1 MIVAIKSLFY
11 NHVKH
16 PNLFIL
22 QRIEEIR
29 GLQDEIIRVQ
39 GMMQPLIHRHS
50 KHFIKD
56 DRYANPGTS
65 SNVNSWVVYN
75 AYR

>member
-1 MIVAIKSLFY
+1 MIVAIKSSFY
-11 NHVKH
+11 KH

-29 GLQDEIIRVQ
+29 GLQDEIIRLQ

-50 KHFIKD
+50 KHFVKD
-56 DRYANPGTS
+56 DRYANSGS
-65 SNVNSWVVYN
+65 SSPNVNRWVVYN